1 MNDGGEGPFIYRA
14 IQNEPIPDPLP
25 PPRGCP
31 AIKWLTPPPH
41 YRAIYGQEGITFL
54 MAGDKDKIYFL
65 TH

>member
-1 MNDGGEGPFIYRA
+1 MGSFIYRA
-14 IQNEPIPDPLP
+14 IQNEPFQDPLP

-31 AIKWLTPPPH
+31 AIKCLTPPY

-54 MAGDKDKIYFL
+54 MAGDKDKMYFL